1 MFVSVDGATKALF
14 MHNEPL
20 LGKRIVVCSQAM
32 YLRLLLLIVVSFILQ
47 VAPSFLALP
56 EASRGIRRKPISV
69 CGVNLTKIRFV
80 QGYNEFFGL

>member
-1 MFVSVDGATKALF
+1 MFASKVS
-14 MHNEPL
+14 
-20 LGKRIVVCSQAM
+20 R
-32 YLRLLLLIVVSFILQ
+32 LLLIVVSFIPQ

-56 EASRGIRRKPISV
+56 EAIRGRRKPISV